1 MFTHIKTPTH
11 RHIRTHTHTHTQG
24 HESQRGRV
32 SQQWICAK
40 MSSRWIGGNERVVE
54 LILSHHPLHTH
65 MLSSSSS
72 ISSTSFCHPSSPI
85 SPSFSQGSGVQHM
98 APLPLFL
105 PCFLA
110 NLLLLPL
117 LFPSPQQFCP
127 SLNSQSSFYVTS
139 HALSHCPS
147 FSCLLHLH
155 FAVLTQNKK
164 PSKTPKLSTCGGFER
179 LLTVHTVPVMHRG
192 RLRLKHLHVWILWK
206 RCGRPLCPLVFT

>member
-1 MFTHIKTPTH
+1 M
-11 RHIRTHTHTHTQG
+11 
-24 HESQRGRV
+24 
-32 SQQWICAK
+32 
-40 MSSRWIGGNERVVE
+40 E
-54 LILSHHPLHTH
+54 LILSHHPPTHT
-65 MLSSSSS
+65 LSSSSS

-139 HALSHCPS
+139 HALSHSPS

-155 FAVLTQNKK
+155 FAVLTQKNPPK
-164 PSKTPKLSTCGGFER
+164 PPKLSTCRGFER
-179 LLTVHTVPVMHRG
+179 LLTVHTVPVMHQG
-192 RLRLKHLHVWILWK
+192 RLRLTHLHVWIL
-206 RCGRPLCPLVFT
+206 

>member
-155 FAVLTQNKK
+155 FAVLTQKK
-164 PSKTPKLSTCGGFER
+164 KTLQNPQTF
-179 LLTVHTVPVMHRG
+179 H
-192 RLRLKHLHVWILWK
+192 LRRLWK
-206 RCGRPLCPLVFT
+206 AVNSPHCARHASRQT